1 MSCSVEVI
9 RKWTARYTGATV
21 KADWQ
26 SSACY
31 TGQFVSEACVS
42 RATDRL
48 SPRSGWLVLV
58 SFIQERYLRCS
69 TGTVYSKQ
77 EKARWF
83 INSRFRRG
91 TASLDV
97 HPSPPSSRPTFDAVS
112 LRETHKF
119 QKYSDSCAVLGWL
132 FRPFSTFGEFGP
144 CASDIITRLA
154 LLLTTSPQSFPIV
167 RQRITQSISVA
178 LMKVVGFQLVCGLH
192 SYLCEAG
199 DDTVLE

>member
-1 MSCSVEVI
+1 
-9 RKWTARYTGATV
+9 
-21 KADWQ
+21 
-26 SSACY
+26 
-31 TGQFVSEACVS
+31 
-42 RATDRL
+42 
-48 SPRSGWLVLV
+48 
-58 SFIQERYLRCS
+58 
-69 TGTVYSKQ
+69 
-77 EKARWF
+77 
-83 INSRFRRG
+83 
-91 TASLDV
+91 LDV
-97 HPSPPSSRPTFDAVS
+97 SIIHPAPPSSRPTFDAVS

-132 FRPFSTFGEFGP
+132 FRPFCLSTFGEFGP